1 MAGEKERNVFDLTS
15 LQLKAKPPAGAKRP
29 AALAVKSWKNKP
41 SLTVFS
47 NVEGAPKY
55 GIFGI
60 NLYPFTFMAFLK
72 GLERIAKS
80 PFTPGE
86 KINHKMVVY
95 DKPTQD
101 KQRIGD
107 LVFGRDGE
115 GIYYICLISPD
126 ENYPKIPF
134 MFTMPRQ
141 YDYDGLTPEEASR
154 DYVLGCIDWWRA
166 LMPKHIM
173 DNFVDETKEPRPGQ
187 GGGYGNNQ
195 GGGGYGGGGN
205 QGGYGSTQGNNNQ
218 GGSSPSD
225 DDLPF

>member
-1 MAGEKERNVFDLTS
+1 MAADKERNVFDLTS

-55 GIFGI
+55 GIFGMNI
-60 NLYPFTFMAFLK
+60 YPLTFMTFLR
-72 GLERIAKS
+72 GLETIADM
-80 PFTPGE
+80 PFVPGE
-86 KINHKMVVY
+86 KVNRKMVVY
-95 DKPTQD
+95 DKPSQD

-115 GIYYICLISPD
+115 GIMYICLVSSD

-134 MFTMPRQ
+134 MFSLPRQ
-141 YDYDGLTPEEASR
+141 QTYEGLTPQEASR
-154 DYVLGCIDWWRA
+154 DYCLGCVDWWRA
-166 LMPKHIM
+166 LMPKHLM

-187 GGGYGNNQ
+187 GGGGGGYGNNQ
-195 GGGGYGGGGN
+195 GGYGGGSSYGN
-205 QGGYGSTQGNNNQ
+205 QNNSGGGGST
-218 GGSSPSD
+218 SSD

>member
-1 MAGEKERNVFDLTS
+1 MAADKERNVFDLTS

-55 GIFGI
+55 GIFGV
-60 NLYPFTFMAFLK
+60 NVYPLTFMTFLRGIEK
-72 GLERIAKS
+72 IADM
-80 PFTPGE
+80 PFVPGE
-86 KINHKMVVY
+86 KVNRKLVIY
-95 DKPTQD
+95 DKPSQD

-115 GIYYICLISPD
+115 GIMYICLVSAD

-134 MFTMPRQ
+134 MFSLPRQ
-141 YDYDGLTPEEASR
+141 QIYEGLSPQEASR
-154 DYVLGCIDWWRA
+154 DYCLGCVDWWRA
-166 LMPKHIM
+166 LMPKHLM
-173 DNFVDETKEPRPGQ
+173 ENFVDETKEPRPGQ
-187 GGGYGNNQ
+187 GGGYG
-195 GGGGYGGGGN
+195 GGQSGGQSGGYGGGSSYGN
-205 QGGYGSTQGNNNQ
+205 QNN
-218 GGSSPSD
+218 SASIPTTASD

>member
-1 MAGEKERNVFDLTS
+1 MAADKERNVFDLTS

-55 GIFGI
+55 GIFGMNI
-60 NLYPFTFMAFLK
+60 YPLTFMTFLR
-72 GLERIAKS
+72 GLETIADM
-80 PFTPGE
+80 PFVPGE
-86 KINHKMVVY
+86 KVNRKMVVY
-95 DKPTQD
+95 DKPSQD

-115 GIYYICLISPD
+115 GIMYICLVSSD

-134 MFTMPRQ
+134 MFSLPRQ
-141 YDYDGLTPEEASR
+141 QTYEGLTPQEASR
-154 DYVLGCIDWWRA
+154 DYCLGCVDWWRA
-166 LMPKHIM
+166 LMPKHLM

-187 GGGYGNNQ
+187 GGGGGYGNNQ
-195 GGGGYGGGGN
+195 GGYGGGSSYGN
-205 QGGYGSTQGNNNQ
+205 QNNSGGGGST
-218 GGSSPSD
+218 SSD

>member
-47 NVEGAPKY
+47 NIEGAPKY
-55 GIFGI
+55 GIFGL
-60 NLYPFTFMAFLK
+60 NLYPLQFMTFLT
-72 GLERIAKS
+72 GLRRIAES
-80 PFTPGE
+80 PFVPGE
-86 KINHKMVVY
+86 KVTNKLVVY

-107 LVFGRDGE
+107 LVYGRDND
-115 GIYYICLISPD
+115 GILYICLINADDS
-126 ENYPKIPF
+126 YPKIPF
-134 MFTMPRQ
+134 MFTQPRQ
-141 YDYDGLTPEEASR
+141 YEHEGPTPAEASY
-154 DYVLGCIDWWRA
+154 DYCVGCLDWWRA

-187 GGGYGNNQ
+187 GGGYGSQGGYGNQ
-195 GGGGYGGGGN
+195 GGGYSGGGSQGGGGGHS
-205 QGGYGSTQGNNNQ
+205 QGA
-218 GGSSPSD
+218 SD